1 MTRAARQFRNVRAG
15 AVLALAGLLAVAGC
29 DRHSEDDARA
39 LLSGWFDLGDTL
51 YFESQ
56 RGCTAGVFRVKTMD
70 VKSRV
75 PLFDDAQAVVM
86 NGKQDGP
93 FALSVPGVTAD
104 KLFIELMNAHRPT
117 GVAIQAAGLEA
128 KPCMN
133 QKASNSFYAALLADP
148 SVVVFSRPDA
158 TFAVL
163 DPLRGIVVL
172 TSGGD

>member
-1 MTRAARQFRNVRAG
+1 MHDTPRHIRKLGARAG
-15 AVLALAGLLAVAGC
+15 LALAGLLAVAGC

-39 LLSGWFDLGDTL
+39 MLAGWFDLGETL
-51 YFESQ
+51 YFKSQ

-75 PLFDDAQAVVM
+75 PLFDNAEAVVVS
-86 NGKQDGP
+86 GRQEGA
-93 FALSVPGVTAD
+93 FALSVPGKTPD
-104 KLFIELMNAHRPT
+104 KLFIELMNVHRPT

-133 QKASNSFYAALLADP
+133 EKARNSFFAALNADP

-158 TFAVL
+158 SFAVL
-163 DPLRGIVVL
+163 DPVRGIVVL